1 MMREDNSVDEGEV
14 VVVVPDRTVHI
25 DELYPGV
32 NHGGGAESLTHKFEI
47 IAACVMGLSTLSGG
61 VLEGYTSPAIPTLL
75 QEPSYYN
82 LTDVSVSSDIS
93 TINTTV
99 SPNFSNDTKFLTN
112 NESHL
117 LNQNDSVDG
126 LSVLMSGETEMEL
139 LIDLYLTEEE
149 ASWLGS
155 LLLLGA
161 CIGALVSSWVISQ
174 GRRRAVLASAF
185 PRLVGW
191 IMIGAASDVYMMY
204 GGRFLTGVSLGIV
217 TSAAPVYISE
227 IAHSSVRGALSCV
240 VQLGVNIGI
249 FTVALLGTF
258 MEWRG
263 LAIFGAITVVIY
275 FVATLFI
282 PNSPVWLISCGR
294 EEDARK
300 TLLELRGNQYC
311 VEYDLQ
317 QIISSKA
324 NQYNAFS
331 WHDIITQR
339 SCVFPLGVVA
349 LITVVNRCSG
359 YNAIITYCATFL
371 NQAVPAVSEYWAA
384 AGVTLMQVFSTIG
397 AAIFVDHLGRRKL
410 LMASIAAMAV
420 ALATIAVCEVATQH
434 GAGGSWVAIL
444 AAILY
449 VSAYSFGVGPI
460 TWVLVGE
467 LFPQAAREKAAALI
481 SVLNWFLAFI
491 ITKTYF
497 RLESLTG
504 IAGTCGVYS
513 SVCVIGLILV
523 YFLVPETK
531 GRTLGEIEAYFTYT
545 QRSWKVVKNKRDV
558 TLSSILEQ
566 EGGPSDTYSTF
577 QSIE

>member
-1 MMREDNSVDEGEV
+1 MREEHSVDEGEV
-14 VVVVPDRTVHI
+14 VVVVPERAVHI

-32 NHGGGAESLTHKFEI
+32 YPVGGAESVTRKFEI

-75 QEPSYYN
+75 QEDTYDN
-82 LTDVSVSSDIS
+82 QTDVTLMSDVSTIS
-93 TINTTV
+93 TTLG
-99 SPNFSNDTKFLTN
+99 SNFSSNAGPVTHN
-112 NESHL
+112 NSYL
-117 LNQNDSVDG
+117 LNSNNSNDD
-126 LSVLMSGETEMEL
+126 LSVLLRGETELEL
-139 LIDLYLTEEE
+139 STDLFLTEEE

-161 CIGALVSSWVISQ
+161 CIGALVSSWVISL
-174 GRRRAVLASAF
+174 GRRRAVLASAL
-185 PRLVGW
+185 PRLIGW
-191 IMIGAASDVYMMY
+191 IMISAASDVYMMY

-227 IAHSSVRGALSCV
+227 IAHSSMRGALSCV
-240 VQLGVNIGI
+240 VQLGVNMGI
-249 FTVALLGTF
+249 FTIALLGTF

-263 LAIFGAITVVIY
+263 LAIFGAFTVVVY

-282 PNSPVWLISCGR
+282 PNSPVWLVACGR
-294 EEDARK
+294 EDDARK
-300 TLLELRGNQYC
+300 TLTRLRGHHYC

-324 NQYNAFS
+324 SQYNAFS
-331 WHDIITQR
+331 WLDIITHR

-349 LITVVNRCSG
+349 LVTVVNRCSG
-359 YNAIITYCATFL
+359 YNAIITFCATFL
-371 NQAVPAVSEYWAA
+371 HQAVPAVSEYWAA
-384 AGVTLMQVFSTIG
+384 TVVTLMQVFSTVG
-397 AAIFVDHLGRRKL
+397 AAVFVDKLGRRKL
-410 LMASIAAMAV
+410 LMTSIAAMAI
-420 ALATIAVCEVATQH
+420 ALATIAICEVATKY

-444 AAILY
+444 AAIVY

-467 LFPQAAREKAAALI
+467 MFPQAAREKAAAVI

-504 IAGTCGVYS
+504 IAGTCTVYS

-523 YFLVPETK
+523 YLLVPETK

-558 TLSSILEQ
+558 ALSSILDQ
-566 EGGPSDTYSTF
+566 EGGTSDSYSTF
-577 QSIE
+577 QSVE

>member
-249 FTVALLGTF
+249 FTVALLG
-258 MEWRG
+258 
-263 LAIFGAITVVIY
+263 
-275 FVATLFI
+275 
-282 PNSPVWLISCGR
+282 N
-294 EEDARK
+294 
-300 TLLELRGNQYC
+300 
-311 VEYDLQ
+311 
-317 QIISSKA
+317 
-324 NQYNAFS
+324 
-331 WHDIITQR
+331 
-339 SCVFPLGVVA
+339 
-349 LITVVNRCSG
+349 
-359 YNAIITYCATFL
+359 FL
-371 NQAVPAVSEYWAA
+371 
-384 AGVTLMQVFSTIG
+384 
-397 AAIFVDHLGRRKL
+397 
-410 LMASIAAMAV
+410 
-420 ALATIAVCEVATQH
+420 
-434 GAGGSWVAIL
+434 
-444 AAILY
+444 
-449 VSAYSFGVGPI
+449 
-460 TWVLVGE
+460 
-467 LFPQAAREKAAALI
+467 
-481 SVLNWFLAFI
+481 
-491 ITKTYF
+491 
-497 RLESLTG
+497 
-504 IAGTCGVYS
+504 
-513 SVCVIGLILV
+513 
-523 YFLVPETK
+523 
-531 GRTLGEIEAYFTYT
+531 
-545 QRSWKVVKNKRDV
+545 
-558 TLSSILEQ
+558 
-566 EGGPSDTYSTF
+566 
-577 QSIE
+577 